1 MQCVVYARVSTR
13 EQEENGYSIPFQLE
27 QCRKKATEDGYTI
40 VEEFVEAESAS
51 KQGRP
56 GFTRMLNYLKDQ
68 PGVGVILCH
77 KVDRLCRNLFDIN
90 EVRKLDRTL
99 KFVQEEYADNASGEL
114 HFGLKVLLA
123 EHYSRNLSE
132 EVKKGQKAKLD
143 MGLYPGQAPRGYR
156 SVRGDDGKS
165 RIQPDPKIGP
175 IITWMFETY
184 ASGNWSLREIADE
197 AAYRGLTTRNSKP
210 LSAHRVKVI
219 LQRKTYAGQ
228 IEWRGTVRP
237 GKHEP
242 LVSERVFDQVQ
253 QSLLRRSR
261 ETRPARNGKLPF
273 LLRGLLVCGSCGR
286 KLTTERHSRGSY
298 YRCTRPSLSAT
309 RCSEPYSPAH
319 LLDGQVEAFL
329 SDLKPTAK
337 LKQALRTEWDQ
348 MLAQAKASRRN
359 EEGPLKGKLNEVE
372 RRRIRLAEAYSSGTM
387 PLDVYQKTSQNL
399 EEERHQILELL
410 SQFAP
415 EEPDAIRRDLE
426 KCLNFADSLWDMY
439 QDAAFPEKQEML
451 SVLFHELTVSKR
463 EFSSFSLN
471 EPFNSMFT
479 G

>member
-1 MQCVVYARVSTR
+1 
-13 EQEENGYSIPFQLE
+13 
-27 QCRKKATEDGYTI
+27 
-40 VEEFVEAESAS
+40 
-51 KQGRP
+51 
-56 GFTRMLNYLKDQ
+56 
-68 PGVGVILCH
+68 
-77 KVDRLCRNLFDIN
+77 
-90 EVRKLDRTL
+90 
-99 KFVQEEYADNASGEL
+99 
-114 HFGLKVLLA
+114 
-123 EHYSRNLSE
+123 
-132 EVKKGQKAKLD
+132 
-143 MGLYPGQAPRGYR
+143 
-156 SVRGDDGKS
+156 
-165 RIQPDPKIGP
+165 
-175 IITWMFETY
+175 
-184 ASGNWSLREIADE
+184 
-197 AAYRGLTTRNSKP
+197 
-210 LSAHRVKVI
+210 
-219 LQRKTYAGQ
+219 
-228 IEWRGTVRP
+228 
-237 GKHEP
+237 
-242 LVSERVFDQVQ
+242 
-253 QSLLRRSR
+253 
-261 ETRPARNGKLPF
+261 
-273 LLRGLLVCGSCGR
+273 
-286 KLTTERHSRGSY
+286 
-298 YRCTRPSLSAT
+298 
-309 RCSEPYSPAH
+309 